1 MRDVWVVWS
10 SPCLSHSPI
19 IATGEN
25 NYRFFLA
32 FLAIHVV
39 LCAYGAGLML
49 ALVAGEV
56 VRHGVLDAH
65 IELDGTDVPMSQAPG
80 ALLQW
85 AVFTYLDVSMLG
97 LFLSLTCV
105 LVASFLGYHLWL
117 VSRNETT
124 NEAWKRKDMTRYLV
138 ECAQYDAAQQVREA
152 DAKRGG
158 DAAAAPAE
166 HRGAGRRHSR
176 WRHLVTCRC
185 LRRQPV
191 AEGDGSAAPAPP
203 PALPAEVMAAIE
215 AKSRNVY
222 DRGLVANL
230 VEVLLPRSQRR
241 SVRGKAHGD

>member
-1 MRDVWVVWS
+1 MLH
-10 SPCLSHSPI
+10 CN
-19 IATGEN
+19 TGEN

-32 FLAIHVV
+32 FLASHVV
-39 LCAYGAGLML
+39 LCAYGAWLMF

-65 IELDGTDVPMSQAPG
+65 IELDGSDVPMSQAPG
-80 ALLQW
+80 ALVQW
-85 AVFTYLDVSMLG
+85 VVFTYLDVSMLA

-105 LVASFLGYHLWL
+105 LVASFLGYHLYL

-124 NEAWKRKDMTRYLV
+124 NEAWKRKDMRRYLV
-138 ECAQYDAAQQVREA
+138 ECAQYDAAQQEGEA
-152 DAKRGG
+152 DPPRRGG
-158 DAAAAPAE
+158 DSDAAAAPAE
-166 HRGAGRRHSR
+166 QGGYKARRSR
-176 WRHLVTCRC
+176 WRRLLTCRC
-185 LRRQPV
+185 RRRQAVEP
-191 AEGDGSAAPAPP
+191 GSAAPEP

-241 SVRGKAHGD
+241 VARGKAHGD